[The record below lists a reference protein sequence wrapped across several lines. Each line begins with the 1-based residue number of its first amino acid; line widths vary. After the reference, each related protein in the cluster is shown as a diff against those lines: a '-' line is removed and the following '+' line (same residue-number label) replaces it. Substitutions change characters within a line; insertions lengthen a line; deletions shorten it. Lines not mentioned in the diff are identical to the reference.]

1 MVTEMLQH
9 SFISARGA
17 SCQRTGHCHV
27 HNNRQSS
34 RRALEMRIIPCSTA
48 QMSELAPRKV
58 SGEQWGAYWGINK
71 MERLQKVLESLLVA
85 YGGAWMAWFLSMLAG
100 NVVSSFTGTALIFN
114 WMYSPWLNAKK
125 RNAKVWRAGNQRLH
139 YALYIG
145 RIVR

>member
-1 MVTEMLQH
+1 MLQQ
-9 SFISARGA
+9 SLVSSSRA
-17 SCQRTGHCHV
+17 SCQPSGHCQLSD
-27 HNNRQSS
+27 NRQRT
-34 RRALEMRIIPCSTA
+34 RRTLEMRIIPCSTV
-48 QMSELAPRKV
+48 QMSQLAPKKV
-58 SGEQWGAYWGINK
+58 SAEQWGAYWGINK

-125 RNAKVWRAGNQRLH
+125 RNSKVWRSGNQKLN